1 MAMQSGFIKR
11 IRDIMRMDAGING
24 DAQRIEQMVWMLFL
38 KVYDAKEDDW
48 ELNEDNYESIIPED
62 LRWRNWAKVDSNGHA
77 MTGDKLLSFV
87 NNTLFPVLK
96 GNDVKEGDTIDYE
109 GIKVA
114 PDTPIKKAIVK
125 STFEDANNYMKDG
138 VYLRQVIDVIDEIE
152 FDDVK
157 ESHAFGF
164 VYEEILRELQSAGS
178 SGEFYTPRAVTEFMA
193 LMIKPKLGEKMA
205 DFACGTGGFITS
217 WLGQL
222 SKQVTD
228 TSAQKQL
235 DDSIYGIEKKPFP
248 YLLCVTNMLLHDI
261 EVPNIYHM
269 NSLKHNLL
277 DYTDDDKFDVILM
290 NPPYGGHEDKSIQGF
305 FPDDLASSETADL
318 FMSVILYRLRK
329 NGRAAV
335 VVPDGFL
342 FGLDN
347 AKVNIKKKLIG
358 EFNLHTVVRLP
369 GSVFS
374 PYTSITT
381 NLLFFDNTKPTTE
394 TWFYRVD
401 IPSDRKHFSKT
412 KPMELKHFD
421 DCIAWWNNR
430 EVIPDGEYFKS
441 QKFTADYLLNEQ
453 GCNIDLCG
461 YPHEEE
467 EVLAPADL
475 IQKYEEKRASLNA
488 EIDRTILALSASLDG
503 EPVNFDTQGTIS
515 ACGKMD
521 DLHKRFPEDMK
532 KSILQYAIQGKLVE
546 QRLEEGTGAELY
558 KQMQAEKQR
567 LIKEGKIKK
576 EKPLPE
582 IAEDE
587 IPFDIP
593 ESWKWVRFSEI
604 MSTMSTGPF
613 GSMLHKTDYIEKG
626 IPLVNPAN
634 MVNGKIVPSDKM
646 MISEATR
653 RRLSSYILHAGMI
666 VLGRRGEMGR
676 CAVVT
681 EKEDGWLCG
690 TGSFFMEPSMSLYV
704 YYVVSLFSSPYVKFY
719 LGGESVGTT
728 MSNLNHT
735 ILSKMPI
742 PLPPLAEQRRIVAKL
757 DEILPLCERLK

>member
-62 LRWRNWAKVDSNGHA
+62 LRWRNWAKADSNGHA
-77 MTGDKLLSFV
+77 MTGDKLLNFV

-96 GNDVKEGDTIDYE
+96 GNDVKEGDTIVYE
-109 GIKVA
+109 GIKVT

-193 LMIKPKLGEKMA
+193 QMIKPKLGENMA

-228 TSAQKQL
+228 TAAQKQL

-261 EVPNIYHM
+261 EVPNIYHT

-318 FMSVILYRLRK
+318 FMSVILYRLKK

-412 KPMELKHFD
+412 KPMELKHFE
-421 DCIAWWNNR
+421 DCITWWNNR
-430 EVIPDGEYFKS
+430 EIIPDGEYFKA
-441 QKFTADYLLNEQ
+441 QKYTADYLLNEQ

-467 EVLAPADL
+467 EVLDPLDTIREYQERRTA
-475 IQKYEEKRASLNA
+475 LNA
-488 EIDRTILALSASLDG
+488 EIDKVL
-503 EPVNFDTQGTIS
+503 
-515 ACGKMD
+515 
-521 DLHKRFPEDMK
+521 
-532 KSILQYAIQGKLVE
+532 
-546 QRLEEGTGAELY
+546 AELE
-558 KQMQAEKQR
+558 A
-567 LIKEGKIKK
+567 L
-576 EKPLPE
+576 LP
-582 IAEDE
+582 
-587 IPFDIP
+587 
-593 ESWKWVRFSEI
+593 
-604 MSTMSTGPF
+604 G
-613 GSMLHKTDYIEKG
+613 G
-626 IPLVNPAN
+626 
-634 MVNGKIVPSDKM
+634 
-646 MISEATR
+646 
-653 RRLSSYILHAGMI
+653 
-666 VLGRRGEMGR
+666 
-676 CAVVT
+676 VT
-681 EKEDGWLCG
+681 E
-690 TGSFFMEPSMSLYV
+690 
-704 YYVVSLFSSPYVKFY
+704 
-719 LGGESVGTT
+719 
-728 MSNLNHT
+728 
-735 ILSKMPI
+735 
-742 PLPPLAEQRRIVAKL
+742 
-757 DEILPLCERLK
+757 